1 MRSCKCGPQLTYH
14 LEGFRED
21 MPHGHMTHQTEYL
34 RFVLPSGLGFGPCT
48 PHVAGR
54 GGVPWIEKR
63 AASVAEPERL
73 EAAAG
78 RALEAGAKAGKTLP
92 GWKDRRRER
101 QTYCPGELAEFF
113 ASKVVLALK
122 AHENFGPQ

>member
-1 MRSCKCGPQLTYH
+1 M
-14 LEGFRED
+14 
-21 MPHGHMTHQTEYL
+21 
-34 RFVLPSGLGFGPCT
+34 LPSGLGFGPCK
-48 PHVAGR
+48 PHVARR
-54 GGVPWIEKR
+54 GGVPWLEKR
-63 AASVAEPERL
+63 AASVAEPEQL

-92 GWKDRRRER
+92 GWKDRRVR
-101 QTYCPGELAEFF
+101 QCYCPGELAEFF

>member
-1 MRSCKCGPQLTYH
+1 
-14 LEGFRED
+14 
-21 MPHGHMTHQTEYL
+21 MP
-34 RFVLPSGLGFGPCT
+34 PSGLGFGPCK

-54 GGVPWIEKR
+54 GGVPWLGKH
-63 AASVAEPERL
+63 AASVAEPEQL

-78 RALEAGAKAGKTLP
+78 RALEAGAKAAKTLL
-92 GWKDRRRER
+92 GWKDRREE
-101 QTYCPGELAEFF
+101 QSYCRGELAEFF

>member
-1 MRSCKCGPQLTYH
+1 M
-14 LEGFRED
+14 
-21 MPHGHMTHQTEYL
+21 
-34 RFVLPSGLGFGPCT
+34 LPSGLGFGPCK

-54 GGVPWIEKR
+54 GGVPWLEKR
-63 AASVAEPERL
+63 AASVAEPEQL

-78 RALEAGAKAGKTLP
+78 RALEAGAKAGKTLL
-92 GWKDRRRER
+92 GWKDR
-101 QTYCPGELAEFF
+101 QMGQYHCQGELAEFF